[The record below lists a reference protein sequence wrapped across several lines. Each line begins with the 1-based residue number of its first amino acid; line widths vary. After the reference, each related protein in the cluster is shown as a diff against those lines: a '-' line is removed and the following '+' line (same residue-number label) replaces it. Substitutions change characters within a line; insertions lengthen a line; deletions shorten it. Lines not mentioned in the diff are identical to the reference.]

1 MSRFFLTRD
10 VLVKQQ
16 QIGEER
22 DASLIRE
29 QLLLLALDWDA
40 IDVAKEQIIKD
51 DLNNLTVRIDP
62 RSSVPLATTSVFD
75 F

>member
-1 MSRFFLTRD
+1 MTRR
-10 VLVKQQ
+10 VLVKQ

-22 DASLIRE
+22 DAALIRE

-51 DLNNLTVRIDP
+51 DLDNLTVRIEHGFNDIGNDTFL
-62 RSSVPLATTSVFD
+62 RL
-75 F
+75 